1 MYMTRRLH
9 RIVLLLALL
18 VGGAGMNY
26 VQAAK
31 VTLTVQASPSS
42 YGQVRIGTNAWS
54 SSTQLQTATGAK
66 PTISAQANSG
76 YRFTKWNDNNTNASR
91 QITIG
96 NSNVTYTAYFEPN
109 TVTLTVT
116 SNNTNYGT
124 VTGGGT
130 YNYGTS
136 VTIKA
141 TPKAGYHFVQWS
153 DGNTTA
159 SRSITATANASYQA
173 TFAINQ
179 YTIKFVNNGT
189 TLQTLTVNHG
199 VKPSY
204 TGSTPTKTATA
215 QYTYTF
221 SGWSPTIVAATADA
235 TYTAQFS
242 STVRSYTI
250 RFLNGS
256 SVLQSSSV
264 KYGTTPSYTGTTP
277 TKSATAQ
284 YTYTFSG
291 WSPTIYAVNK
301 AQDYTAQF
309 SSTVR
314 SYKITGASAN
324 TAMGTVS
331 GTATKQYNQ
340 TVTLTATPKS
350 CYKFVQWNDG
360 NTSNPRTVTVQ
371 GTATYT
377 ATFEETISGT
387 CGTYVNWYFNEC
399 TGALRIVGA
408 GAMTNYSSYSDVPWY
423 TYRESITSVS
433 IANTVT
439 TLGSYV
445 FDNYSNLTSVS
456 LGTGITF
463 IGNYAFCNCDKLT
476 SITIPT
482 SVTSIGTDA
491 FYNCSALTSLT
502 IPSSVTSIK
511 AYAFYYCTGL
521 TSITIPTSVTSM
533 GNYVCGGCSKL
544 TDIYV
549 SWTTAE
555 AMPAWNNFTNKSPQS
570 SITLHVPCGSGDLYR
585 AANGWKD
592 YTMQGSGTSN
602 YTLTVKS
609 NNSAIGTVQIDDD
622 AAGTTVTKSVHCEDT
637 HTLTATGIGCHYFVQ
652 WNDGNTENPRKVGI
666 SANKT
671 YTATFAEGLG
681 GGTCGT
687 NVTWYL
693 DCNGVLTIS
702 GTGAMTNYNSANMPW
717 DALKNDIKSVVINSG
732 VTSIGNYAFY
742 NCINLTSVTI
752 PSTVTT
758 IRPDAF
764 ENCTSLTSVTI
775 PSSVTSIGYY
785 AFLNSGLTDIY
796 VSWTTA
802 EAIPSWSSMT
812 QASQADNITLHV
824 PCGSAEYYLAKA
836 GWKTYTIR
844 GGCNTTYTLTVA
856 SNNSAYGLVQMDNG
870 TLTASI
876 SEQVYTDDSHRIT
889 AVPVDVCHRF
899 VQWNDGNTDNPRTV
913 MPNTNTTYTATFTN
927 QPYSGTCGTNLTW
940 VLECD
945 STLRISGTGEMAN
958 LSSGYQP
965 WYSIANLI
973 KHVVIEEG
981 VTSIGNNAFYGMD
994 IVTVT
999 NPSTLK
1005 TIGSTAFYRCHQL
1018 ESINFPNGM
1027 TSLGSSVTGH
1037 GPFYECT
1044 SLKAIYIPA
1053 SLTFINSDTFLR
1065 CYSLTSIVVDPAN
1078 PKYDSRDNCN
1088 AIIETAT
1095 NKLWYGCQTTVIP
1108 DGVKTV
1114 AQFAFE
1120 YQHNLKSIRISN
1132 TVTHFETS
1140 VFKECENLK
1149 DIYVEW
1155 TTTPPQDILTS
1166 WYEHSNLDATIT
1178 IHVPC
1183 GYESLYSSSTVWNR
1197 YQIVDD
1203 HLKGG
1208 MCGAQGSNQTWM
1220 LSCDGHLDIKG
1231 IGAMADYSAGGAPW
1245 NEHKDAIHTVTLA
1258 DGINTIGENAFAGFT
1273 NLTDINAPWTDN
1285 IPVLPAS
1292 NNPQASVTL
1301 HVPCIATGA
1310 YQTADGWKDYTITP
1324 EYTASGTCG
1333 AQGDN
1338 ITWTYCDGVLTISG
1352 TGEMADWFNNTAN
1365 IPWYSYRESITS
1377 LVIEDGVTTIG
1388 RYAFYNCSNL
1398 TSVTIPPSITL
1409 SGNEAFCNC
1418 YAIESL
1424 YITDLAAW
1432 CSIYFNGSESNPFN
1446 IDDLFGTP
1454 SPEERTL
1461 YVNGTKVTTLTF
1473 PDGVTSIGDR
1483 AFLGVTSIT
1492 DIQFN
1497 QVTTIGQHAFARCN
1511 GLTDVTIPEGVI
1523 NIYFSAFH
1531 DCTQLRSMSIPAT
1544 LSSTSGWS
1552 MMYNCMA
1559 LTDFYVHW
1567 TENIPTWM
1575 GYTNKSPQTDITLHV
1590 PCGTEELYNAA
1601 NGWNGYTIVN
1611 EMLASGTCGAEG
1623 DNLTWTLCDSTLT
1636 ISGTGAM
1643 ANYPALNMPWKDYRT
1658 SITSVIISEGVTTIG
1673 AYAFSGCSHLTSL
1686 TVPSSLTSVGQNAF
1700 TSCWAM
1706 ESVYISDLEA
1716 WCNIDFGTYDSSPF
1730 SRNGYLIYV
1739 GGGDLYVNG
1748 TKVTTLTIPD
1758 GITEI
1763 KHHAFYGFAGI
1774 TSIDFNQVTSIGNE
1788 AFNGCHGLS
1797 EVTIP
1802 EGVTAIG
1809 QYGFAYCSH
1818 LQSISIPASVSSL
1831 GTSMLAANNMLT
1843 DIHVHWTENI
1853 PAWPENF
1860 TKKNPQSSITLH
1872 IPCAAIELYQD
1883 ADGWKD
1889 YTLESE
1895 GGPFTITVTTDDA
1908 SMGDVSITVNP

>member
-1 MYMTRRLH
+1 MHMTRRIH
-9 RIVLLLALL
+9 RIILLFALL
-18 VGGAGMNY
+18 IGGAGMNY
-26 VQAAK
+26 VEAAK

-54 SSTQLQTATGAK
+54 SSTQQQTATGAK

-130 YNYGTS
+130 YSYGTS

-141 TPKAGYHFVQWS
+141 TPKTGYHFVQWS
-153 DGNTTA
+153 DGNKNA
-159 SRSITATANASYQA
+159 SRTVTATANASYTA

-256 SVLQSSSV
+256 SVLQTGSV
-264 KYGTTPSYTGTTP
+264 KYGTTPSYTGATP

-284 YTYTFSG
+284 YIYTFSG

-314 SYKITGASAN
+314 SYKITGKSADN
-324 TAMGTVS
+324 AMGTVS
-331 GTATKQYNQ
+331 GTATKQYGQ
-340 TVTLTATPKS
+340 TVTLTATPTS
-350 CYKFVQWNDG
+350 NCYSFVQWNDG
-360 NTSNPRTVTVQ
+360 NTANPRTVTVT

-377 ATFEETISGT
+377 ATFQEFHRGS
-387 CGTYVNWYFNEC
+387 CGTDVRWYLDVC
-399 TGALRIVGA
+399 TGVLRIEGT
-408 GAMTNYSSYSDVPWY
+408 GAMTNFADGDAPWY
-423 TYRESITSVS
+423 SRRTSITSVTIASGVTS
-433 IANTVT
+433 IGTYAFY
-439 TLGSYV
+439 GC
-445 FDNYSNLTSVS
+445 SNLSSVS
-456 LGTGITF
+456 IPASVTA
-463 IGNYAFCNCDKLT
+463 IGNYAFIFCYAMESLYITDLAAWCNIRRNEPACSPFYRNEFTEHIGGGNLYVNGTKVTTLTIPNGITAISDYAFLGFAGIT
-476 SITIPT
+476 SIQFNQATSIGDLAFSDCHGLTNVTIPSGVT
-482 SVTSIGTDA
+482 TIGVGSFEFCTHLQSMTIPASVTSLGTHM
-491 FYNCSALTSLT
+491 L
-502 IPSSVTSIK
+502 
-511 AYAFYYCTGL
+511 YA
-521 TSITIPTSVTSM
+521 
-533 GNYVCGGCSKL
+533 CGSL

-549 SWTTAE
+549 SWTSSIPKWPT
-555 AMPAWNNFTNKSPQS
+555 NFTNKSPQS

-585 AANGWKD
+585 AATGWKD

-602 YTLTVKS
+602 YTLTVKA
-609 NNSAIGTVQIDDD
+609 NNSAYGTVQIDDD
-622 AAGTTVTKSVHCEDT
+622 AAGTTVTKSIHCEDT
-637 HTLTATGIGCHYFVQ
+637 HTISATGTGCHYFKQ
-652 WNDGNTENPRKVGI
+652 WNDGNTENPRTIGI

-687 NVTWYL
+687 NLTWYL
-693 DCNGVLTIS
+693 DCDGVLTIS
-702 GTGAMTNYNSANMPW
+702 GTGAMTSSANMPW
-717 DALKNDIKSVVINSG
+717 YALRNDIKSVVINPG

-742 NCINLTSVTI
+742 NCINLTSVSI

-758 IRPDAF
+758 IRPDVF

-802 EAIPSWSSMT
+802 EAIPTWNTMT
-812 QASQADNITLHV
+812 ASQADSITLHV

-836 GWKTYTIR
+836 GWKTYKIR

-856 SNNSAYGLVQMDNG
+856 SDNNAYGLVQMDNG
-870 TLTASI
+870 TPAASI
-876 SEQVYTDDSHRIT
+876 TEQVYTDDSHRIT
-889 AVPVDVCHRF
+889 ALPADICHRF
-899 VQWNDGNTDNPRTV
+899 VQWDDGNTENPRTV
-913 MPNTNTTYTATFTN
+913 MPNTNTTYTATFTE

-945 STLRISGTGEMAN
+945 STLRISGTGAMPN
-958 LSSGYQP
+958 FGNNSQP

-981 VTSIGNNAFYGMD
+981 VTTIGNCAFYQMD

-1005 TIGSTAFYRCHQL
+1005 TIGSQAFYRCHQL

-1027 TSLGSSVTGH
+1027 TSIGSSVTGH

-1088 AIIETAT
+1088 AIIETSI

-1132 TVTHFETS
+1132 TVTHFETY

-1155 TTTPPQDILTS
+1155 TTTPPQDVLTS
-1166 WYEHSNLDATIT
+1166 WYEHENLDATIT

-1183 GYESLYSSSTVWNR
+1183 GYESLYSSSTAWNR

-1245 NEHKDAIHTVTLA
+1245 NEHKEAIHTVTFA

-1273 NLTDINAPWTDN
+1273 NLTDIYAPWTEN

-1301 HVPCIATGA
+1301 HVPCSATSA
-1310 YQTADGWKDYTITP
+1310 YQTADSWKDYTVEA

-1333 AQGDN
+1333 AD
-1338 ITWTYCDGVLTISG
+1338 
-1352 TGEMADWFNNTAN
+1352 
-1365 IPWYSYRESITS
+1365 
-1377 LVIEDGVTTIG
+1377 
-1388 RYAFYNCSNL
+1388 
-1398 TSVTIPPSITL
+1398 
-1409 SGNEAFCNC
+1409 
-1418 YAIESL
+1418 
-1424 YITDLAAW
+1424 
-1432 CSIYFNGSESNPFN
+1432 
-1446 IDDLFGTP
+1446 
-1454 SPEERTL
+1454 
-1461 YVNGTKVTTLTF
+1461 
-1473 PDGVTSIGDR
+1473 
-1483 AFLGVTSIT
+1483 
-1492 DIQFN
+1492 
-1497 QVTTIGQHAFARCN
+1497 
-1511 GLTDVTIPEGVI
+1511 
-1523 NIYFSAFH
+1523 
-1531 DCTQLRSMSIPAT
+1531 
-1544 LSSTSGWS
+1544 
-1552 MMYNCMA
+1552 
-1559 LTDFYVHW
+1559 
-1567 TENIPTWM
+1567 
-1575 GYTNKSPQTDITLHV
+1575 
-1590 PCGTEELYNAA
+1590 
-1601 NGWNGYTIVN
+1601 
-1611 EMLASGTCGAEG
+1611 G

-1643 ANYPALNMPWKDYRT
+1643 ADWVVDADCPWYQYRT
-1658 SITSVIISEGVTTIG
+1658 QIYTINIDEGVTTIG
-1673 AYAFSGCSHLTSL
+1673 AKAF
-1686 TVPSSLTSVGQNAF
+1686 V
-1700 TSCWAM
+1700 
-1706 ESVYISDLEA
+1706 
-1716 WCNIDFGTYDSSPF
+1716 F
-1730 SRNGYLIYV
+1730 SRISSI
-1739 GGGDLYVNG
+1739 
-1748 TKVTTLTIPD
+1748 TIPN
-1758 GITEI
+1758 
-1763 KHHAFYGFAGI
+1763 
-1774 TSIDFNQVTSIGNE
+1774 SVTSIGRY
-1788 AFNGCHGLS
+1788 AFCYSNYLEEIVLPEGLISIGDHAFYYGNVLKTVHIPSSVTSLGMGAFEGCELKDIYVEWPS
-1797 EVTIP
+1797 SIP
-1802 EGVTAIG
+1802 EWPTKFSKQNGVNLHVP
-1809 QYGFAYCSH
+1809 C
-1818 LQSISIPASVSSL
+1818 
-1831 GTSMLAANNMLT
+1831 GTEA
-1843 DIHVHWTENI
+1843 
-1853 PAWPENF
+1853 
-1860 TKKNPQSSITLH
+1860 
-1872 IPCAAIELYQD
+1872 LYQD
-1883 ADGWKD
+1883 AANWKK
-1889 YTLESE
+1889 YTIEAE
-1895 GGPFTITVTTDDA
+1895 GGPFTVTVQAEDPT
-1908 SMGDVSITVNP
+1908 MGDVSIVVN

>member
-1 MYMTRRLH
+1 MLSRRIHSILLLF
-9 RIVLLLALL
+9 VLLI
-18 VGGAGMNY
+18 GGAGMNY
-26 VQAAK
+26 VQAAN
-31 VTLTVQASPSS
+31 VTLTLTASPAA
-42 YGQVRIGTNAWS
+42 GGHVRIANGSWTTSTNGTTS
-54 SSTQLQTATGAK
+54 RSVVQST
-66 PTISAQANSG
+66 PTSIYAQAASG
-76 YRFTKWNDNNTNASR
+76 YTFSKWNDGNKNATR
-91 QITIG
+91 AVQITK
-96 NSNVTYTAYFEPN
+96 NTTYTAYFIPN
-109 TVTLTVT
+109 SVTLTVT

-130 YNYGTS
+130 YNYNTS
-136 VTIKA
+136 VTLTA
-141 TPKAGYHFVQWS
+141 TPKTGYHFVQWS
-153 DGNTTA
+153 DGNTNA
-159 SRSITATANASYQA
+159 SRTVTATANASYQA
-173 TFAINQ
+173 TFAVNQ
-179 YTIKFVNNGT
+179 YTLTVKTATNNTTQGTVKINSGTAGASATATINHNVSATITATPATGYHFVQWNDGNTTASRSVTVTAAKTYTATFAVNQYTLTVKTATNNTTQGTVKINSGTAGASASATINHGSTATITATPKTGYHFVQWNDGNTTASRSVTVTAAKTYTATFAVNTYTITFKNGST
-189 TLQTLTVNHG
+189 TLQSSTVNYG
-199 VKPSY
+199 TTPSY
-204 TGSTPTKTATA
+204 TGSTPTKSATA
-215 QYTYTF
+215 EYTYTF
-221 SGWSPTIVAATADA
+221 SGWSPTVVAATANA
-235 TYTAQFS
+235 TYTAQFT
-242 STVRSYTI
+242 ST
-250 RFLNGS
+250 
-256 SVLQSSSV
+256 
-264 KYGTTPSYTGTTP
+264 K
-277 TKSATAQ
+277 
-284 YTYTFSG
+284 
-291 WSPTIYAVNK
+291 
-301 AQDYTAQF
+301 
-309 SSTVR
+309 R

-331 GTATKQYNQ
+331 GTATKQYGQ

-377 ATFEETISGT
+377 ARFEETISGT

-399 TGALRIVGA
+399 TGALRIVGT
-408 GAMTNYSSYSDVPWY
+408 GAMTNYSSYSAVPWY
-423 TYRESITSVS
+423 AYRESITSVS

-463 IGNYAFCNCDKLT
+463 IGNYAFCNCDKLI

-502 IPSSVTSIK
+502 IPSSVTSIG

-570 SITLHVPCGSGDLYR
+570 DFTLHIPCGSGDLYR
-585 AANGWKD
+585 AANGWKN
-592 YTMQGSGTSN
+592 YTIRGSGTSN

-609 NNSAIGTVQIDDD
+609 NNSAMGTVQIDDD
-622 AAGTTVTKSVHCEDT
+622 AAGSTVTKSVHCEDT

-702 GTGAMTNYNSANMPW
+702 GTGAMTNYSSANMPW
-717 DALKNDIKSVVINSG
+717 YALKNDIKSVVINSG

-742 NCINLTSVTI
+742 GCTNLRSVTI

-796 VSWTTA
+796 GSWTTA
-802 EAIPSWSSMT
+802 EAIPTWNYMT

-870 TLTASI
+870 TLAASI

-899 VQWNDGNTDNPRTV
+899 VQWDDGNTDNPRTV
-913 MPNTNTTYTATFTN
+913 IPNTNTTYTATFTD

-945 STLRISGTGEMAN
+945 STLRISGTGAMTNYGYAN
-958 LSSGYQP
+958 QP

-981 VTSIGNNAFYGMD
+981 VTSIGDNAFYGMN

-1005 TIGSTAFYRCHQL
+1005 TIGSTSFYRCHQL

-1027 TSLGSSVTGH
+1027 TSIGNSVTGH

-1044 SLKAIYIPA
+1044 NLKAIYIPA

-1088 AIIETAT
+1088 AIIETSI

-1231 IGAMADYSAGGAPW
+1231 IGAMADYSAGCAPW
-1245 NEHKDAIHTVTLA
+1245 NEHKDAIHTVTFA
-1258 DGINTIGENAFAGFT
+1258 DGINTIGENAFVGFT
-1273 NLTDINAPWTDN
+1273 NLTDIYAPWTDN

-1292 NNPQASVTL
+1292 NNPQSSVRL
-1301 HVPCIATGA
+1301 HIACSA
-1310 YQTADGWKDYTITP
+1310 ISDYQAAGWGNYTVEA
-1324 EYTASGTCG
+1324 EYT
-1333 AQGDN
+1333 
-1338 ITWTYCDGVLTISG
+1338 
-1352 TGEMADWFNNTAN
+1352 
-1365 IPWYSYRESITS
+1365 
-1377 LVIEDGVTTIG
+1377 
-1388 RYAFYNCSNL
+1388 
-1398 TSVTIPPSITL
+1398 
-1409 SGNEAFCNC
+1409 
-1418 YAIESL
+1418 
-1424 YITDLAAW
+1424 
-1432 CSIYFNGSESNPFN
+1432 
-1446 IDDLFGTP
+1446 
-1454 SPEERTL
+1454 
-1461 YVNGTKVTTLTF
+1461 
-1473 PDGVTSIGDR
+1473 
-1483 AFLGVTSIT
+1483 
-1492 DIQFN
+1492 
-1497 QVTTIGQHAFARCN
+1497 
-1511 GLTDVTIPEGVI
+1511 
-1523 NIYFSAFH
+1523 
-1531 DCTQLRSMSIPAT
+1531 
-1544 LSSTSGWS
+1544 
-1552 MMYNCMA
+1552 
-1559 LTDFYVHW
+1559 
-1567 TENIPTWM
+1567 
-1575 GYTNKSPQTDITLHV
+1575 
-1590 PCGTEELYNAA
+1590 
-1601 NGWNGYTIVN
+1601 
-1611 EMLASGTCGAEG
+1611 ASGTCGAEG
-1623 DNLTWTLCDSTLT
+1623 DNLTWELCDNTLY
-1636 ISGTGAM
+1636 ISGTGEMKDWSSESAV
-1643 ANYPALNMPWKDYRT
+1643 PWYAYKDAIR
-1658 SITSVIISEGVTTIG
+1658 SVVINEGVTRIG
-1673 AYAFSGCSHLTSL
+1673 SYAFKYCNKIVNVSI
-1686 TVPSSLTSVGQNAF
+1686 PSSTTSIGIWAF
-1700 TSCWAM
+1700 DQCTGV
-1706 ESVYISDLEA
+1706 EGLHISDLTA
-1716 WCNIDFGTYDSSPF
+1716 WCTVQFESFASNPLYYAAKP
-1730 SRNGYLIYV
+1730 
-1739 GGGDLYVNG
+1739 DLYVNDELI
-1748 TKVTTLTIPD
+1748 VNL
-1758 GITEI
+1758 
-1763 KHHAFYGFAGI
+1763 
-1774 TSIDFNQVTSIGNE
+1774 V
-1788 AFNGCHGLS
+1788 
-1797 EVTIP
+1797 IP
-1802 EGVTAIG
+1802 EGVTSIYKHAFQHCSAQTITLPEGLQIIG
-1809 QYGFAYCSH
+1809 EGNASAFAYTTISSITIP
-1818 LQSISIPASVSSL
+1818 QSVTYL
-1831 GTSMLAANNMLT
+1831 GRWSFTDNDNLT
-1843 DIHVHWTENI
+1843 DIYVYWTENI
-1853 PAWPENF
+1853 PAWNNM
-1860 TKKNPQSSITLH
+1860 TNKSPQSNITLH
-1872 IPCAAIELYQD
+1872 VPCGTESLYQ
-1883 ADGWKD
+1883 AATGWKN
-1889 YTLESE
+1889 YTIEGE
-1895 GGPFTITVTTDDA
+1895 GGPYTVTVQAEDPT
-1908 SMGDVSITVNP
+1908 MGDVSITVN

>member
-141 TPKAGYHFVQWS
+141 TPKTGYHFVQWS
-153 DGNTTA
+153 DGNKNA
-159 SRSITATANASYQA
+159 SRTVTATANASYQA

-189 TLQTLTVNHG
+189 TLQTLTINHG

-277 TKSATAQ
+277 TKSATVQ
-284 YTYTFSG
+284 YIYTFSG

-309 SSTVR
+309 TSTTR

-331 GTATKQYNQ
+331 GTATKQYGQ

-360 NTSNPRTVTVQ
+360 NTTNPRTVTVQ

-377 ATFEETISGT
+377 ATFEETINGT

-717 DALKNDIKSVVINSG
+717 YALQDDIKSVVINSG

-742 NCINLTSVTI
+742 NCINLTSVSI
-752 PSTVTT
+752 PSSVTT
-758 IRPDAF
+758 IRPVAF

-775 PSSVTSIGYY
+775 PSSVTSIGYETFY
-785 AFLNSGLTDIY
+785 YTGLTDIY
-796 VSWTTA
+796 VSWSTA
-802 EAIPSWSSMT
+802 EAIPGWSAMT

-981 VTSIGNNAFYGMD
+981 VTSIGSNAFYGMD

-1027 TSLGSSVTGH
+1027 TSIGNSVTGH

-1065 CYSLTSIVVDPAN
+1065 CFSLTSIVVDPAN

-1088 AIIETAT
+1088 AIIETSI

-1273 NLTDINAPWTDN
+1273 NLTDIYAPWTDN

-1292 NNPQASVTL
+1292 NNPQSSVSL

-1310 YQTADGWKDYTITP
+1310 YQTADGWKDYTVEA

-1333 AQGDN
+1333 ADGDN
-1338 ITWTYCDGVLTISG
+1338 LTWTLCDSTLTISG
-1352 TGEMADWFNNTAN
+1352 TGAMADWVVDAGCPWHQYRTQIYTIN
-1365 IPWYSYRESITS
+1365 IAE
-1377 LVIEDGVTTIG
+1377 GVTTIG
-1388 RYAFYNCSNL
+1388 NRAFVFTKIS
-1398 TSVTIPPSITL
+1398 SITIPNS
-1409 SGNEAFCNC
+1409 
-1418 YAIESL
+1418 
-1424 YITDLAAW
+1424 
-1432 CSIYFNGSESNPFN
+1432 
-1446 IDDLFGTP
+1446 
-1454 SPEERTL
+1454 
-1461 YVNGTKVTTLTF
+1461 
-1473 PDGVTSIGDR
+1473 VTSIGSN
-1483 AFLGVTSIT
+1483 AFRLSTLLEEIVLPEGLNSIGDYAFQYGNVKTIHIPSSVTSLGT
-1492 DIQFN
+1492 GAFEGCDLLKDIYVEWQSS
-1497 QVTTIGQHAFARCN
+1497 
-1511 GLTDVTIPEGVI
+1511 IPEWPTKFSNRYGV
-1523 NIYFSAFH
+1523 N
-1531 DCTQLRSMSIPAT
+1531 
-1544 LSSTSGWS
+1544 
-1552 MMYNCMA
+1552 
-1559 LTDFYVHW
+1559 
-1567 TENIPTWM
+1567 
-1575 GYTNKSPQTDITLHV
+1575 LHI

-1601 NGWNGYTIVN
+1601 SGWNGYTIVN

-1623 DNLTWTLCDSTLT
+1623 DNLTWELCDSTLT

-1809 QYGFAYCSH
+1809 QYGFSYCSH